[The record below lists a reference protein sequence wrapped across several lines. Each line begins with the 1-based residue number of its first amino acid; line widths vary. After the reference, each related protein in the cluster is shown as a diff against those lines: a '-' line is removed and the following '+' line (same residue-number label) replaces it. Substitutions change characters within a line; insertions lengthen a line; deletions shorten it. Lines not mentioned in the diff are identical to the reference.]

1 MDKCIQQLANRAA
14 PSTVLQAKKVILQ
27 FVCRDHCHISQEE
40 LKQLRNKQQ
49 LYSAAAAWVR
59 VGFSGRIVD
68 LIFRLGQGKR
78 PHRREF
84 RAKQK
89 GLSYDWRSP
98 GKGCYGGRLGR
109 HGFDGDSILG
119 YGRPS

>member
-1 MDKCIQQLANRAA
+1 MCHGSSSTPIENLLRELGPAIRSSGPLAQVEINNNY
-14 PSTVLQAKKVILQ
+14 T
-27 FVCRDHCHISQEE
+27 
-40 LKQLRNKQQ
+40 LR
-49 LYSAAAAWVR
+49 LLLGCVWDLA
-59 VGFSGRIVD
+59 GRIVD
-68 LIFRLGQGKR
+68 LIFRLGRGKR

-84 RAKQK
+84 RAEQK

-119 YGRPS
+119 NGCPS